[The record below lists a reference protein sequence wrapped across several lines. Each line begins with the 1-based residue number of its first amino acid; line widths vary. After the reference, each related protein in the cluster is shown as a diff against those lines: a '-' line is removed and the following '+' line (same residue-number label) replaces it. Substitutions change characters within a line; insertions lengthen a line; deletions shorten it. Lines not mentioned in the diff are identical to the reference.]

1 MDGCAARGCPQ
12 GLLGSLRRTDQS
24 AHIDASHAT
33 VTVSLTGAPSAP
45 VAACTPR
52 RAHRAGVRSLLSVEC
67 VDRPCLRHTR
77 SSAAAWRSGAVTGRR
92 GYPPKLRN
100 GSPRRQV
107 VTLWYPPRTIEY
119 ESRFPGKA
127 AGRGVRRRWCPG
139 LSACSAIPLPVRSPL
154 SPPPHR
160 SSRPRSP
167 SSTLH
172 VHSTHMHSTY
182 SRLLR
187 SPPPPPPH
195 ALSPSPPG
203 ACASR
208 APCPLPSSP
217 PTRAPSVPRRAPPCR
232 RRRYP
237 VRARRPAPPSAVP
250 RGCTPPPTQHQGL

>member
-1 MDGCAARGCPQ
+1 
-12 GLLGSLRRTDQS
+12 
-24 AHIDASHAT
+24 
-33 VTVSLTGAPSAP
+33 VS
-45 VAACTPR
+45 CWTPF
-52 RAHRAGVRSLLSVEC
+52 
-67 VDRPCLRHTR
+67 
-77 SSAAAWRSGAVTGRR
+77 AV
-92 GYPPKLRN
+92 
-100 GSPRRQV
+100 
-107 VTLWYPPRTIEY
+107 
-119 ESRFPGKA
+119 
-127 AGRGVRRRWCPG
+127 
-139 LSACSAIPLPVRSPL
+139 PLPVRSPL

-237 VRARRPAPPSAVP
+237 VRALRPAPPSAECRATGLHASTHTAPRLVNAEPRGRRARASVEPPLVPIACARALRVP
-250 RGCTPPPTQHQGL
+250 RRCLGGSRRCLRFVRLCATNHLCKLQRKLVSNRKSKEWSMLGSGKHFAIGKKEARRVWYLRVDCACCPQEAVAPR